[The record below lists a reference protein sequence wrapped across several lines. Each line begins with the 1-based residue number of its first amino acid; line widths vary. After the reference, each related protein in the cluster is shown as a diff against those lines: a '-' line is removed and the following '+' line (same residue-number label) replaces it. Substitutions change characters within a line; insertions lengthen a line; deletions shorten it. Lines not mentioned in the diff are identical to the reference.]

1 MKRND
6 IAPMQ
11 IKYRKEEKT
20 EGGNESMMKERLPR
34 RKYNP
39 MSIVKFFFPL
49 FPIMTS
55 Y

>member
-11 IKYRKEEKT
+11 IKYRKEEK
-20 EGGNESMMKERLPR
+20 EGGSESMMKERLPR

-39 MSIVKFFFPL
+39 MSIVEFFSL